1 MEITA
6 YIHIEKVTEHK
17 NLINQSQLVLLA
29 QPLLTAG
36 WQINNLCK
44 QEHQHNRRATTNFF
58 DKKHT
63 LMTEALHSWSRC
75 FLDFLNL
82 QLSSPVI

>member
-36 WQINNLCK
+36 
-44 QEHQHNRRATTNFF
+44 
-58 DKKHT
+58 
-63 LMTEALHSWSRC
+63 
-75 FLDFLNL
+75 
-82 QLSSPVI
+82 